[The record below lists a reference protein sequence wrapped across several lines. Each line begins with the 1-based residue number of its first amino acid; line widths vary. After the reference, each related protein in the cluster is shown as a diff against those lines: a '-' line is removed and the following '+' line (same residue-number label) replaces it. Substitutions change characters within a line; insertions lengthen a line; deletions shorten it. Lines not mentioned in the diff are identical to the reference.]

1 MCTLKTQWIYGCLA
15 LRFSAVQTA
24 EQWFPVSL
32 FERVRPFAERIDSGL
47 NGHGDAA
54 KAQRASLIA
63 FAIRILSAIIAF
75 LSQVI
80 LARLMG
86 PFEYGIFV
94 LVWVAMV
101 IIGGLSCLGFQTAII
116 RFLPEYTEQNDLP
129 RIRGML
135 VSSRI
140 FVLLFSSL
148 VALTTVGV
156 VYIGADWF
164 ENYLVLPFIVGAI
177 ALPMIALGDMLDGT
191 ARAQG
196 WPIRALGPTYILR
209 PLFILVM
216 MVVVWALG
224 YSING
229 VSALL
234 CAVAATY
241 FSSLIQFFVMNKNL
255 NTAFA
260 DGGRTVEMGYWLRV
274 AFPIFLVEG
283 FFFLLVN
290 ADILMV
296 GLLMT
301 PEDVA
306 IYYATVKTIAV
317 VHFVFFAVKAGVANL
332 FAARINDVDQ
342 SALRNL
348 ARRSASWS
356 FWPSLFV
363 GAAVLVAGPLLL
375 ALFGEAFTDGYPL
388 MFIMVAGVVL
398 RASIGPAESLLN
410 MSGNQ
415 NICAVVIGC
424 VLVVNIVFNF
434 ALIPIYGLY
443 GAAIAT
449 AIATL
454 LETLSLY
461 YLVRSRIGVSMFALA
476 PVPREDEG

>member
-1 MCTLKTQWIYGCLA
+1 M
-15 LRFSAVQTA
+15 RFSAVQTA

-32 FERVRPFAERIDSGL
+32 LEHVRPLAERIDRSL
-47 NGHGDAA
+47 SNHDDAS
-54 KAQRASLIA
+54 KAQRTSLIA
-63 FAIRILSAIIAF
+63 FAIRILSAVIAF
-75 LSQVI
+75 VSQVI

-101 IIGGLSCLGFQTAII
+101 IIGGLSPLGFQTAII
-116 RFLPEYTEQNDLP
+116 RFLPEYAEQNDFS

-148 VALTTVGV
+148 VALATVGI
-156 VYIGADWF
+156 VYFGAEWF
-164 ENYLVLPFIVGAI
+164 DAYLVLPFIVGAI

-209 PLFILVM
+209 PLCILVL
-216 MVVVWALG
+216 MVLIWALG
-224 YSING
+224 YPING
-229 VSALL
+229 VSGLL

-241 FSSLIQFFVMNKNL
+241 ITSLIQFFVLNHNL
-255 NTAFA
+255 NRVFA
-260 DGGRTVEMGYWLRV
+260 GGSRTIEMGYWLRV

-301 PEDVA
+301 PADVA
-306 IYYATVKTIAV
+306 VYFATVKTIAV

-332 FAARINDVDQ
+332 FAARINDADP
-342 SALRNL
+342 SALRDL

-356 FWPSLFV
+356 FWPSLVV
-363 GAAVLVAGPLLL
+363 GAAVLIAGPLLL
-375 ALFGEAFTDGYPL
+375 ALFGESFTDGYPL
-388 MFIMVAGVVL
+388 MFIMVAGVII

-415 NICAVVIGC
+415 NICAAIVGA
-424 VLVVNIVFNF
+424 VLALNIALNF
-434 ALIPIYGLY
+434 ALIPVYGLY
-443 GAAIAT
+443 GAALAT
-449 AIATL
+449 TIATL
-454 LETLSLY
+454 FETASLY
-461 YLVRSRIGVSMFALA
+461 YIVRSRMGVSMFAFA
-476 PVPREDEG
+476 SATSKGDD